1 MAEEKKTPDDGTD
14 PELVELLT
22 APDPAI
28 AEMLLGILRNHSIP
42 ALLEGQNLQD
52 EFAVSQALM
61 GQSGV
66 TIRVPRNRLD
76 EAKKVLDENWGA

>member
-1 MAEEKKTPDDGTD
+1 MAEEKKTPDGGTD